1 MNDISYAEQQAQEQF
16 EQDSYCPER
25 DEVQPK

>member
-1 MNDISYAEQQAQEQF
+1 MNDISYAEHMAQEQY

-25 DEVQPK
+25 DYNQPE

>member
-1 MNDISYAEQQAQEQF
+1 MNDISYAEQQTQGQY

-25 DEVQPK
+25 DEAQPE